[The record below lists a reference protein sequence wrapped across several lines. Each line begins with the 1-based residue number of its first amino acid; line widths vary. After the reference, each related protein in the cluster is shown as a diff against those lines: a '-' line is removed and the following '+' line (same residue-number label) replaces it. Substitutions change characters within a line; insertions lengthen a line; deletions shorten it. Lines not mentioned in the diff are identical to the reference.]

1 MAGLFTLDS
10 ATLGRLDTD
19 VLGGQGT
26 GFVVGTSTSTGQVVG
41 VQGFTGSATG
51 SSTTTGSALGVVAF
65 VGNVIGSSVS
75 TGSVV
80 GVEGNTGSVIGVSVS
95 TGAAAGTPALAG
107 NVDGESVGQGSGNGS
122 PALDGSVVGVS
133 VSTGSASGSPDG
145 PPPPP
150 PPDPEVV
157 TGHAPFFR
165 YETPPRPRRP
175 QQQPQPLP
183 TMHTGGAQ
191 GHTRARATTVGTCG
205 YTGKV
210 SGLQTIT
217 GRCVGVRYPS
227 DELVARWA
235 RQAIEQELLI
245 LELL

>member
-10 ATLGRLDTD
+10 ATLGVLDAD
-19 VLGGQGT
+19 VIGGQGT
-26 GFVVGTSTSTGQVVG
+26 GFVVGTSTSTGQVAG
-41 VQGFTGSATG
+41 VQGFTGSASG

-65 VGNVIGSSVS
+65 VGSVIGSSVS

-80 GVEGNTGSVIGVSVS
+80 GVEGNTGSVVGVSTS
-95 TGAAAGTPALAG
+95 TGAAAGAPELAG
-107 NVDGESVGQGSGNGS
+107 NVDGENVSQGSGNGS
-122 PALDGSVVGVS
+122 PALAGSVVGVS

-150 PPDPEVV
+150 PEPEVV
-157 TGHAPFFR
+157 TGHLPFFQ
-165 YETPPRPRRP
+165 YVQPRRP
-175 QQQPQPLP
+175 RPQQPQP
-183 TMHTGGAQ
+183 TRHAGGAQ
-191 GHTRARATTVGTCG
+191 GRTRARATAVGTCG

-210 SGLQTIT
+210 SGLQATT

-227 DELVARWA
+227 DELVARWV
-235 RQAIEQELLI
+235 RQEIETELLT

>member
-10 ATLGRLDTD
+10 ASLGVLDAD

-26 GFVVGTSTSTGQVVG
+26 GFVIGESTSTGQVVG

-51 SSTTTGSALGVVAF
+51 SSTTTGSALGAVGFA
-65 VGNVIGSSVS
+65 GNVIGSSTS

-80 GVEGNTGSVIGVSVS
+80 GVEGNTGSVTGVTVS
-95 TGAAAGTPALAG
+95 TGTAAGTPALAG
-107 NVDGESVGQGSGNGS
+107 NVDGS
-122 PALDGSVVGVS
+122 S

-150 PPDPEVV
+150 PPEPEVV
-157 TGHAPFFR
+157 TGHLPFFQ
-165 YETPPRPRRP
+165 YVPPRPPRP
-175 QQQPQPLP
+175 QQPQP
-183 TMHTGGAQ
+183 TRHTGGAKGNTQ
-191 GHTRARATTVGTCG
+191 TFATVVGAFG
-205 YTGKV
+205 YAGKV
-210 SGLQTIT
+210 NGLQTVS
-217 GRCVGVRYPS
+217 GQFAGVRYPS

-235 RQAIEQELLI
+235 RQLMEHELLT

>member
-10 ATLGRLDTD
+10 ESLGQLDTD

-26 GFVVGTSTSTGQVVG
+26 GFVIGESTSTGEVLG
-41 VQGFTGSATG
+41 VQGFTGSASG
-51 SSTTTGSALGVVAF
+51 SSTTTGTALGVVAF
-65 VGNVIGSSVS
+65 SGSVIGSSVS

-80 GVEGNTGSVIGVSVS
+80 GVEGNTGSVAGVSVS
-95 TGAAAGTPALAG
+95 TGTADGEPALAG
-107 NVDGESVGQGSGNGS
+107 DVDGESVSDGSGAGN
-122 PALDGSVVGVS
+122 PALSGSIVGVS

-150 PPDPEVV
+150 EPEIV
-157 TGHAPFFR
+157 TGHAPFFQHVQ
-165 YETPPRPRRP
+165 PRRP
-175 QQQPQPLP
+175 RPQQPQP
-183 TMHTGGAQ
+183 TRHTGGAQ
-191 GHTRARATTVGTCG
+191 GHTRAQSTAVGTCG

-210 SGLQTIT
+210 SGLAATT

-227 DELVARWA
+227 DELVARWV
-235 RQAIEQELLI
+235 RQAIEHELLT

>member
-19 VLGGQGT
+19 VLGGLGT
-26 GFVVGTSTSTGQVVG
+26 GFIVGTSTSTGQVVG
-41 VQGFTGSATG
+41 TQGFTGSASG
-51 SSTTTGSALGVVAF
+51 SSTTTGSAVGSVAF
-65 VGNVIGSSVS
+65 VGSVIGSSVS
-75 TGSVV
+75 SGSGV
-80 GVEGNTGSVIGVSVS
+80 GVEGDTGIITGVSVS
-95 TGAAAGTPALAG
+95 TGSAAGAPELAG
-107 NVDGESVGQGSGNGS
+107 SI
-122 PALDGSVVGVS
+122 VGVS

-150 PPDPEVV
+150 PDPEVV
-157 TGHAPFFR
+157 TGHAPFIR
-165 YETPPRPRRP
+165 SERPRRP
-175 QQQPQPLP
+175 HPKQTKQLQP

-191 GHTRARATTVGTCG
+191 GRTRAKATVVGTCG

-210 SGLQTIT
+210 GGAQATT

-227 DELVARWA
+227 DELVARWV
-235 RQAIEQELLI
+235 RQAIEHELLT

>member
-1 MAGLFTLDS
+1 MAGLFTLNS
-10 ATLGRLDTD
+10 ETLGELDTD

-26 GFVVGTSTSTGQVVG
+26 GFVIGESTTTGEVVG
-41 VQGFTGSATG
+41 VQGFTGSASG
-51 SSTTTGSALGVVAF
+51 SSTTTGSALGVVVF
-65 VGNVIGSSVS
+65 SGSVVGSSVS

-80 GVEGNTGSVIGVSVS
+80 GVEGNTGSVTGVSVS
-95 TGAAAGTPALAG
+95 TGTADGEPALAG
-107 NVDGESVGQGSGNGS
+107 TVDGESVSDGSGAGS

-150 PPDPEVV
+150 PDPEVV
-157 TGHAPFFR
+157 TGHAPFFQYVQPR
-165 YETPPRPRRP
+165 PPR
-175 QQQPQPLP
+175 QQQPQP
-183 TMHTGGAQ
+183 TRHTGGAQ
-191 GHTRARATTVGTCG
+191 GHTRTKATAVGTCG

-210 SGLQTIT
+210 SALQTTT

-227 DELVARWA
+227 DELVARWV
-235 RQAIEQELLI
+235 RQAIEHELLT

>member
-10 ATLGRLDTD
+10 ASLGKLNTN

-26 GFVVGTSTSTGQVVG
+26 GFVIGQSTSTGQVVG
-41 VQGFTGSATG
+41 VQGFIGSATG
-51 SSTTTGSALGVVAF
+51 SSTTTGSVLGA
-65 VGNVIGSSVS
+65 VGFAGNIVGSSTS

-80 GVEGNTGSVIGVSVS
+80 GVEGNTGSVTGVSVS
-95 TGAAAGTPALAG
+95 TGNADGVPALVG
-107 NVDGESVGQGSGNGS
+107 NVDGESVGQGAGAGS
-122 PALDGSVVGVS
+122 PALVGNVVGVS

-150 PPDPEVV
+150 PPEPEVV
-157 TGHAPFFR
+157 TGHLPFFQ
-165 YETPPRPRRP
+165 YVPRPQPIRPRP
-175 QQQPQPLP
+175 QEPQP
-183 TMHTGGAQ
+183 TRHTGGAKGNTQ
-191 GHTRARATTVGTCG
+191 TFATVVGASG

-210 SGLQTIT
+210 SGSQIVS
-217 GRCVGVRYPS
+217 GQFAGVRYPS

-235 RQAIEQELLI
+235 RQLMEQELILT

>member
-10 ATLGRLDTD
+10 ATLGVLDAD

-26 GFVVGTSTSTGQVVG
+26 GFVIGESTSTGQVVG

-51 SSTTTGSALGVVAF
+51 ASITTGSALGAVGFA
-65 VGNVIGSSVS
+65 GNVIGSSVS

-80 GVEGNTGSVIGVSVS
+80 GVEGNTGSVAGVSTS
-95 TGAAAGTPALAG
+95 TGTAAGTPALVG
-107 NVDGESVGQGSGNGS
+107 NVDGESVGQGNGNGS
-122 PALDGSVVGVS
+122 PALIGNVVGVS
-133 VSTGSASGSPDG
+133 VSTGSASGSSDG

-150 PPDPEVV
+150 PPEPEVV
-157 TGHAPFFR
+157 TGHLPFFQYVQR
-165 YETPPRPRRP
+165 PQPIRPRP
-175 QQQPQPLP
+175 QQPQP
-183 TMHTGGAQ
+183 TRHTGGAKGNTQ
-191 GHTRARATTVGTCG
+191 TFATVVGALG

-210 SGLQTIT
+210 SGSQIVS
-217 GRCVGVRYPS
+217 GQFAGVRYPS

-235 RQAIEQELLI
+235 RQLIEHELLT